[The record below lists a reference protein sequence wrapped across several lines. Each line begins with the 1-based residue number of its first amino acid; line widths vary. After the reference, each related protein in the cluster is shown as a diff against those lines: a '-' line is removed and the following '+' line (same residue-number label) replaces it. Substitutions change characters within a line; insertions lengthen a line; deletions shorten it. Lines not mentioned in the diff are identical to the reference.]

1 MQMLRPHP
9 AQVRSNPESK
19 RMKLN
24 SSTAAVAHGAVALIL
39 SAGTLA
45 AAPPIFHVRVGGSGD
60 GSSWLAAGGDL
71 QKAIEKIDSI
81 GGGQVWVAAGTYR
94 PNSHPNGGVT
104 AREQHFSLRNGV
116 AVFGGFPPSG
126 DPGPEA
132 RDPAAHPTV
141 CSGDI
146 GVAGDATD
154 NVYHVFHHPGGTGLD
169 ASARLDGF
177 TVTGGYADGLGAH
190 SDGGGMLNDLSTP
203 TIARCLFTANH
214 ADGLGGGAFN
224 SRADALFA
232 HCVFHANNAKR
243 GGGMFN
249 GRSSPAVVNCVFAA
263 NGAATGAG
271 MGNDTDSS
279 PPISSCTF
287 HGNRASDEGGA
298 VHNTDNCLPLIQ
310 NTILW
315 DDRRGE
321 VVDGATSASTLN
333 SCVIMD
339 GWTGAGS
346 DNLDRDPEFAHPDDP
361 AGADGR
367 WATDDDGLRTVGDSP
382 ARDSGDETLLPADAA
397 DIDEDGNIAE
407 PLPLDLRLRA
417 RIALK
422 GLDRGAYE
430 RQLCTVNFDPGSH
443 GTRTGGGDLVQQVL
457 DGAAALAPTLAV
469 EFGWLFA
476 GWDLPFDEVLA
487 DLDVAAQYVPAFAAG
502 DVCHIRQG
510 GTGNGTSWAAA
521 AGDLQ
526 QAIEVMHAVG
536 GGSVW
541 VAAGTYL
548 PDSHP
553 NGGTAAREVHFSLR
567 NGVAVLGGF
576 PPAGDPGLADR
587 FPALHPT
594 VCSGDIGAPGDAADN
609 VYHVFNHPTGAALD
623 ATAVLDGFGIIGG
636 RADVAPADC
645 GGGMLNDGSGPL
657 LVRCHFHGNH
667 AAFQGGGLF
676 LANALPG
683 TQPPV
688 VSCVFTSN
696 TADAGGAVHADASP
710 ARFANCVFTGNL
722 ATNGAAGYVAGASAP
737 SFTNCTFADNHA
749 GTAGGA
755 LRVQSSGPKLGN
767 CILWGN
773 TPDQVIGSG
782 STNLEN
788 CIIQGG
794 WGGSGANN
802 LDADPEFAA
811 PADPDGPDD
820 HWGTAD
826 DGLVP
831 AATSPAIDTGND
843 ALLPADHADLDG
855 DGDTAETLP
864 LDLARKPRVRGAAV
878 DRGAYEPLIPLVYH
892 VRQGGAGAGFSW
904 ADATGDLQAAI
915 EAAAAA
921 GNCQVWVAAGIYI
934 PAGFPNG
941 LLVPRGEHFSL
952 RNGVPVL
959 GGFPPTGDPGLADR
973 DPADFPTVCSGD
985 LDGDGDPS
993 DNALHVFY
1001 HPAAAALDASALLDG
1016 VAIIGGNGNVAGHGY
1031 GGGMYNAG
1039 CSPTLVRCVFHS
1051 NNTQVQ
1057 GGGLYLGDSAATV
1070 TNCAFVSNRAAEGGG
1085 VFIYQSTAAFAN
1097 CVFAGNTAT
1106 SAGGAVHAFLNG
1118 APAFANCT
1126 FSGNGGGSGG
1136 GAFYTNNCPVA
1147 VANSVVHGN
1156 TPNQCGGMPEVAF
1169 ESCLLQTPV
1178 PGGSGNFVADPL
1190 FLAPA
1195 APAGPDGAFFTADDG
1210 LRVPDYS
1217 PAMNAGSSALL
1228 PPDAADLD
1236 GDGDTAEALPLDPL
1250 GTARATD
1257 GIPEAGAYETVAAG
1271 MSLAYWRTL
1280 HFSAP
1285 DRADPA
1291 KEATVWG
1298 NDADPEG
1305 DGIPNCGEYLLL
1317 LDPNACDSPLAGIAV
1332 TGYLGID
1339 WLGFTYTRAKDRPG
1353 VTEAIQTS
1361 PDLAAWSGTGF
1372 LTLLVGETATTA
1384 TYQVLLPLNPPRGFI
1399 RFVFTVP

>member
-1 MQMLRPHP
+1 MRMLRPHP
-9 AQVRSNPESK
+9 ARVHSNPESK

-24 SSTAAVAHGAVALIL
+24 SSTAAVAHGVVALIL
-39 SAGTLA
+39 SAGALE
-45 AAPPIFHVRVGGSGD
+45 AAPPIFHVRVGGTGD

-71 QKAIEKIDSI
+71 QKAIEKIESI

-94 PNSHPNGGVT
+94 PNSYPNGGVT
-104 AREQHFSLRNGV
+104 VREQHFSLRNGV

-154 NVYHVFHHPGGTGLD
+154 NVHHVFHHPSAAGLD

-177 TVTGGYADGLGAH
+177 VVSGGNADGLGAH
-190 SDGGGMLNDLSTP
+190 SDGAGMLNDLSAP
-203 TIARCLFTANH
+203 TVARCLFTANH

-232 HCVFHANNAKR
+232 HCVFHGNDAKR

-249 GRSSPAVVNCVFAA
+249 GRASPKIDNCVFATNA
-263 NGAATGAG
+263 AATGAG
-271 MGNDTDSS
+271 VCNDTDSS

-315 DDRRGE
+315 DDGRGE
-321 VVDGATSASTLN
+321 VVDGAASASTLN
-333 SCVIMD
+333 SCVIMG

-367 WATDDDGLRTVGDSP
+367 WGTDDDGLRTVGDSP

-397 DIDEDGNIAE
+397 DIDEDGDVAE
-407 PLPLDLRLRA
+407 PLPLDLRLRRRVA
-417 RIALK
+417 PK

-430 RQLCTVNFDPGSH
+430 RQLCTVNFDPGIH
-443 GTRTGGGDLVQQVL
+443 GTRTGGGELVQQVL

-469 EFGWLFA
+469 EFGWLFD
-476 GWDLPFDEVLA
+476 GWDLPFDEVLT

-526 QAIEVMHAVG
+526 LAIEVMHAAG

-541 VAAGTYL
+541 VAEGTYL
-548 PDSHP
+548 PGSHP

-576 PPAGDPGLADR
+576 PPAGDPGPADR
-587 FPALHPT
+587 FPGLHPT
-594 VCSGDIGAPGDAADN
+594 VCSGDIGAPGDPADN
-609 VYHVFNHPTGAALD
+609 VYHVFNHPAGAALD
-623 ATAVLDGFGIIGG
+623 ATAVLDGFVVAGG
-636 RADVAPADC
+636 RANGPAPNC
-645 GGGMLNDGSGPL
+645 YGGGMFNDSCSPTL
-657 LVRCHFHGNH
+657 ARCRFHNNQ
-667 AAFQGGGLF
+667 ALAQGGGLY
-676 LANALPG
+676 LSGSHTAAA
-683 TQPPV
+683 
-688 VSCVFTSN
+688 SCVFTLNS
-696 TADAGGAVHADASP
+696 AQEGGGLFMFDTSASL
-710 ARFANCVFTGNL
+710 ANCVFTGCT
-722 ATNGAAGYVAGASAP
+722 ASWWGGGAHAFFTGASVF
-737 SFTNCTFADNHA
+737 SNCTFSGNSA
-749 GTAGGA
+749 GIEGGA
-755 LRVQSSGPKLGN
+755 VGCNAGATPRLDNSV
-767 CILWGN
+767 LWGN
-773 TPDQVIGSG
+773 GPSAASG
-782 STNLEN
+782 GAMLTLDH
-788 CIIQGG
+788 CIVEGG
-794 WGGSGANN
+794 WGGPGSNN
-802 LDADPEFAA
+802 LDADPGFAA

-831 AATSPAIDTGND
+831 AATGPAISTGND
-843 ALLPADHADLDG
+843 SLLPPDHADLDG

-878 DRGAYEPLIPLVYH
+878 DRGAYEPLVPLVYH

-904 ADATGDLQAAI
+904 TDATGDLQAAI

-921 GNCQVWVAAGIYI
+921 GDSQVWVAAGTYI

-941 LLVPRGEHFSL
+941 LLMPRGEHFSL

-959 GGFPPTGDPGLADR
+959 GGFPPAGDPGLADR
-973 DPADFPTVCSGD
+973 DPAAFPSVCSGD
-985 LDGDGDPS
+985 LGGDGDPS
-993 DNALHVFY
+993 NNALHVFY

-1016 VAIIGGNGNVAGHGY
+1016 VTITAGNGDVLAHDY
-1031 GGGMYNAG
+1031 GGGMYNTG
-1039 CSPTLVRCVFHS
+1039 CSPTLVRCVFRGNH
-1051 NNTQVQ
+1051 TAVQ
-1057 GGGLYLGDSAATV
+1057 GGGLYLGDCAATV
-1070 TNCAFVSNRAAEGGG
+1070 TNCAFDANTSAEGGG
-1085 VFIYQSTAAFAN
+1085 VFIYQSTPVFAN
-1097 CVFAGNTAT
+1097 CVFAGNNA
-1106 SAGGAVHAFLNG
+1106 SLAGGAVHAFLDG

-1126 FSGNGGGSGG
+1126 FSANNAGNG
-1136 GAFYTNNCPVA
+1136 GAFYTNDCSVA
-1147 VANSVVHGN
+1147 VANSVVHAN
-1156 TPNQCGGMPEVAF
+1156 TPDQWGGWPDVAF
-1169 ESCLLQTPV
+1169 DHCLLQTPV
-1178 PGGSGNFVADPL
+1178 AGGSNNFVADPL
-1190 FLAPA
+1190 FPDPA
-1195 APAGPDGAFFTADDG
+1195 APAGPDGAWFTADDG
-1210 LRVPDYS
+1210 LRVPDHS
-1217 PAMNAGSSALL
+1217 PAMNAGSSTLL

-1298 NDADPEG
+1298 NSADPEG

-1317 LDPNACDSPLAGIAV
+1317 LDPNACDSPLAGIA
-1332 TGYLGID
+1332 TTEYLGID

-1361 PDLAAWSGTGF
+1361 TDLAAWSGTGF

-1399 RFVFTVP
+1399 RFLFTTP